1 VPLCWIGN
9 SIPFGR
15 KQKKKHLSEKEWWDL
30 KEDMLAAAKEL
41 SSCLRIR
48 KKSQGTNERG
58 EDRYRR
64 TGGQGRNP
72 GPKDGGAILKGKAIS
87 FQDSSIKNIHC
98 FQMMGSH
105 SKQTVS
111 NKSFYPEG
119 RKTPENGTASKSCDN
134 LATPKVLTSLPSHRP
149 EHLCHV

>member
-1 VPLCWIGN
+1 
-9 SIPFGR
+9 
-15 KQKKKHLSEKEWWDL
+15 
-30 KEDMLAAAKEL
+30 MLAAAKEL

-105 SKQTVS
+105 SKQSRIPATHTR
-111 NKSFYPEG
+111 KSYVRARHGESKK
-119 RKTPENGTASKSCDN
+119 RKKDS
-134 LATPKVLTSLPSHRP
+134 
-149 EHLCHV
+149 